1 MIALSAAPS
10 RLLGAAL
17 TGLLAVAAA
26 GCGGGVSP
34 AGSATSSAAPVLS
47 PVTALSLAATQA
59 SQVTSFTASLHITSS
74 GTYSSRLTGTLAEQ
88 TRPVLLAHQK
98 LAVTAD
104 GTAIPG
110 GMETLVTSNAVY
122 IKVRSLSRMA
132 AKPWVKIPISSIRSA
147 TGADFAPLF
156 RQMQASN
163 PLSVA
168 QMLPASTNVREVGT
182 ATVDGVATTE
192 YTGTLDPVK
201 ALTRLDPSLRKIL
214 APTYKAAGI
223 TTDRFTAWVDSA
235 HQIRKLAQT
244 ASGPHS
250 KITSVMVVT
259 SVDQPV
265 HIEVPAAGQTATM
278 PGT

>member
-1 MIALSAAPS
+1 MTAFSAVPS

-17 TGLLAVAAA
+17 TGLLAVSAAA
-26 GCGGGVSP
+26 CGGGGSP
-34 AGSATSSAAPVLS
+34 AGSAAGSAAPALS
-47 PVTALSLAATQA
+47 PARVLSLAASQA
-59 SQVTSFTASLHITSS
+59 SQVTSFTASLHISSS
-74 GTYSSRLTGTLAEQ
+74 GIYASRLTGTLAEQ

-98 LAVTAD
+98 LAVTAG

-110 GMETLVTSNAVY
+110 GMETLLTSNAVY
-122 IKVRSLSRMA
+122 IKMKSLSQVA
-132 AKPWVKIPISSIRSA
+132 AKPWVKIPVSSITSA

-156 RQMQASN
+156 RQMQADN

-168 QMLPASTNVREVGT
+168 QMLPASSNVREVGT
-182 ATVDGVATTE
+182 ATVDGVATTG

-214 APTYKAAGI
+214 APTYEAAGI
-223 TTDRFTAWVDSA
+223 TTDRFTVWVDSA
-235 HQIRKLAQT
+235 HQIRKLAQA

-259 SVDQPV
+259 SVNQPV
-265 HIEVPAAGQTATM
+265 HIQVPPASETAPM